1 MPDRFPSQ
9 EVIALTGVTARQLQ
23 WWDERGVVKPAREGH
38 RRLYSM
44 QNVMEMAVICEL
56 RRKGFSLQG
65 VRKVMRFLQREFG
78 KGLGEI
84 VGRNSDVH
92 LLTDGTHLYLETSAR
107 QIVDIL
113 PPAFPADR
121 LLLCEVFTPG
131 GNWSSYPPHKH
142 DTDDPPRE
150 VDLEE
155 IYYFRYADPNGYG
168 FHRVYNKRR
177 DETVRVADGDVVAV
191 RDGYHPFVTAFGYD
205 AYYLNVLA
213 GTRRSMAASDDPLY
227 AHLRRGW
234 PPPDPRLPLVPKP

>member
-23 WWDERGVVKPAREGH
+23 WWDERGVVKPEREGH

-113 PPAFPADR
+113 KNSKQPILGICLSDA
-121 LLLCEVFTPG
+121 
-131 GNWSSYPPHKH
+131 
-142 DTDDPPRE
+142 
-150 VDLEE
+150 
-155 IYYFRYADPNGYG
+155 
-168 FHRVYNKRR
+168 
-177 DETVRVADGDVVAV
+177 VRQVRAEVVARKASTSV
-191 RDGYHPFVTAFGYD
+191 IAS
-205 AYYLNVLA
+205 AE
-213 GTRRSMAASDDPLY
+213 RRRARKAS
-227 AHLRRGW
+227 
-234 PPPDPRLPLVPKP
+234 